1 VTEPVARVSSV
12 RRTVT
17 VATALVVSQAVLCV
31 VIGWVTIDHH
41 GRSGSSASAA
51 APVLGPPV
59 VVPPATIRPVSPT
72 RPAGESS
79 QFLRSRKP
87 AEPASTGISAART
100 GVTAPTGATEPTKTI
115 TAPAPEPPS
124 AEAPNGIRAS
134 PSPSK
139 SPIQQGVVPGTAC
152 DPAGADG
159 ITRTGQAA
167 RCSPGRSGDL
177 VWQID

>member
-1 VTEPVARVSSV
+1 VTEPVARVTSV

-17 VATALVVSQAVLCV
+17 VATALVVSQVVLCV
-31 VIGWVTIDHH
+31 VIGWVTIDRHAH
-41 GRSGSSASAA
+41 SGSSASAA
-51 APVLGPPV
+51 GPVLGPPV
-59 VVPPATIRPVSPT
+59 VVPPVTIRPVSPT

-79 QFLRSRKP
+79 QFIRSRKP
-87 AEPASTGISAART
+87 AEETSTGISTTRT
-100 GVTAPTGATEPTKTI
+100 GVNAPTGAAEPTKTI

-134 PSPSK
+134 K
-139 SPIQQGVVPGTAC
+139 SPIQQDVVPGAAC

-159 ITRTGQAA
+159 VTRTGRAA

-177 VWQID
+177 VWQIV